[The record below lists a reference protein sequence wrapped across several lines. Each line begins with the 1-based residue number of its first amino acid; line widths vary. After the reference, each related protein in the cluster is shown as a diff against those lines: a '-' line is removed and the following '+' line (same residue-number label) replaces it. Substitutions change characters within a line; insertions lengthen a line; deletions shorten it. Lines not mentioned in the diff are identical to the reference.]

1 MGNWSVMPKI
11 SINSVTINYE
21 VTGKGDPLLLLHGLG
36 SNAQDWEVQISAFS
50 KNYSVIAVDLRGHGL
65 SDKPKG
71 PYTIRQFADDC
82 NQLLTELNI
91 DRTHILG
98 LSLGCAVGY
107 ELAIHYPELVHSF
120 IGVNMGPSIGSKSLK
135 GTFTAVKR
143 ILIVLFLGMRVM
155 GKSIAKAVFPSPY
168 QANLRQLLIESIA
181 KNDRRSYINS
191 MLALKDWSVVDELS
205 SIQCPTLIVASE
217 FDYSSIESKQVAV
230 DAIPN
235 AELCVVDG
243 TRHVLP
249 AEKPIL
255 FNEIVLTFLEH
266 HRI

>member
-1 MGNWSVMPKI
+1 MPKI
-11 SINSVTINYE
+11 SINGVAINYE
-21 VTGKGDPLLLLHGLG
+21 VTGKGDPLLLIHGLG
-36 SNAQDWEVQISAFS
+36 SNAQDWDLQISFFS
-50 KNYSVIAVDLRGHGL
+50 ENYTVIAVDLRGHGL

-91 DRTHILG
+91 DRTHFLG

-107 ELAIHYPELVHSF
+107 ELAIHYPELIHSF
-120 IGVNMGPSIGSKSLK
+120 IGVNMGPSVGSKSLK
-135 GTFTAVKR
+135 GTLTAIKR
-143 ILIVLFLGMRVM
+143 LLIVLFLGMRVM
-155 GKSIAKAVFPSPY
+155 GKSIAKAVFPFPH

-191 MLALKDWSVVDELS
+191 MLALKGWSVVDELP
-205 SIQCPTLIVASE
+205 SIQCPTLIIASE
-217 FDYSSIESKQVAV
+217 FDYSSIESKQVVV

-243 TRHVLP
+243 SRHVLP
-249 AEKPIL
+249 LEKPNL

>member
-1 MGNWSVMPKI
+1 MGYWSVMPKI
-11 SINSVTINYE
+11 SINGVGINYE
-21 VTGKGDPLLLLHGLG
+21 VTGKGDPLLLIHGLG
-36 SNAQDWEVQISAFS
+36 SNAQDWELQISAFS
-50 KNYSVIAVDLRGHGL
+50 ENYSVIAVDLRGHGL
-65 SDKPKG
+65 SDKLKG
-71 PYTIRQFADDC
+71 SYTIKQFADDC

-98 LSLGCAVGY
+98 LSLGCAIGY
-107 ELAIHYPELVHSF
+107 ELAIHYPEMIHSF
-120 IGVNMGPSIGSKSLK
+120 IGVNMGPSVGSKSLK
-135 GTFTAVKR
+135 GTLTAIKR
-143 ILIVLFLGMRVM
+143 LLIVLFLGMRFM
-155 GKSIAKAVFPSPY
+155 GKSIAKAVFPFPH

-181 KNDRRSYINS
+181 KNDKRSYINS
-191 MLALKDWSVVDELS
+191 MMALKGWSVVNELP
-205 SIQCPTLIVASE
+205 SIQCPTLIIASE
-217 FDYSSIESKQVAV
+217 FDYSSIESKQIAV

-249 AEKPIL
+249 AEKPNL